1 MVFDKPILIEKKNI
15 VTKQWEPAF
24 NVHASVNKS
33 GGSEYLNGG
42 AIQSRSNLVFE
53 VRYFPDL
60 EDIDARRAF
69 YRIIY
74 RGRTFNIKD
83 YDDFYEQHKT
93 VKLLGESYG

>member
-1 MVFDKPILIEKKNI
+1 MVFDKPIIIQRKNTD
-15 VTKQWEPAF
+15 TKQWEPVF
-24 NVHASVNKS
+24 NLHASVNKS

-42 AIQSRSNLVFE
+42 AVHSRSNRVFE

-60 EDIDARRAF
+60 EDIDAKRAL

-74 RGRTFNIKD
+74 RGRNYNITD
-83 YDDFYEQHKT
+83 YDDFQEQHKT